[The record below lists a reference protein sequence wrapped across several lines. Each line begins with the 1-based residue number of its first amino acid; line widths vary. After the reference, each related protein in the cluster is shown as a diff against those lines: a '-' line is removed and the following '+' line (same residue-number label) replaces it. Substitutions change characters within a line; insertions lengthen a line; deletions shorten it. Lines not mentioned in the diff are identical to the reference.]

1 LPTYLLVG
9 IFDFNN
15 TTHKQ
20 KHTTEHQERHHE
32 KHHQNHPCHHRPVRQ
47 RTELCRQPANGFRSE
62 AASLQKIGVV
72 SSGGFTTLDDLVAS
86 LDMKAADAGATH
98 YRITSATGMNK
109 LSGTAVL
116 YR

>member
-1 LPTYLLVG
+1 MKN
-9 IFDFNN
+9 IIK
-15 TTHKQ
+15 TTLAIIALSASALSYAASPQ
-20 KHTTEHQERHHE
+20 M
-32 KHHQNHPCHHRPVRQ
+32 VS
-47 RTELCRQPANGFRSE
+47 RSE

-86 LDMKAADAGATH
+86 LDMKAADASTH

>member
-32 KHHQNHPCHHRPVRQ
+32 NIIKTTLAIIALSASALSYAASPQMVS
-47 RTELCRQPANGFRSE
+47 RSE

-72 SSGGFTTLDDLVAS
+72 SSWLHHPDDRWP
-86 LDMKAADAGATH
+86 H
-98 YRITSATGMNK
+98 WI
-109 LSGTAVL
+109 
-116 YR
+116 

>member
-32 KHHQNHPCHHRPVRQ
+32 NIIK
-47 RTELCRQPANGFRSE
+47 TTLAIIALSASALSY
-62 AASLQKIGVV
+62 AASPQMVSQQKQHRCKKLGW
-72 SSGGFTTLDDLVAS
+72 SLPGFTTL
-86 LDMKAADAGATH
+86 M
-98 YRITSATGMNK
+98 TGG
-109 LSGTAVL
+109 LTGYES
-116 YR
+116 R

>member
-1 LPTYLLVG
+1 MPPARKW
-9 IFDFNN
+9 FPAA
-15 TTHKQ
+15 KQ
-20 KHTTEHQERHHE
+20 
-32 KHHQNHPCHHRPVRQ
+32 HR
-47 RTELCRQPANGFRSE
+47 CK
-62 AASLQKIGVV
+62 KIGVV

>member
-1 LPTYLLVG
+1 MKN
-9 IFDFNN
+9 IIK
-15 TTHKQ
+15 TTLAIIALSASPQ
-20 KHTTEHQERHHE
+20 M
-32 KHHQNHPCHHRPVRQ
+32 VS
-47 RTELCRQPANGFRSE
+47 RSE

>member
-1 LPTYLLVG
+1 MKN
-9 IFDFNN
+9 IIK
-15 TTHKQ
+15 TTLAIIALSASALSYAASPQ
-20 KHTTEHQERHHE
+20 M
-32 KHHQNHPCHHRPVRQ
+32 VS
-47 RTELCRQPANGFRSE
+47 RSE

-72 SSGGFTTLDDLVAS
+72 SSGGFTTDDLVAS

>member
-1 LPTYLLVG
+1 MKN
-9 IFDFNN
+9 IIK
-15 TTHKQ
+15 TTLAIIALSASALSYAASPQ
-20 KHTTEHQERHHE
+20 M
-32 KHHQNHPCHHRPVRQ
+32 VS
-47 RTELCRQPANGFRSE
+47 RSE

-86 LDMKAADAGATH
+86 LDMKAAAAGATH

>member
-1 LPTYLLVG
+1 MKN
-9 IFDFNN
+9 IIK
-15 TTHKQ
+15 TTLAIIALSASALSYAASPQ
-20 KHTTEHQERHHE
+20 M
-32 KHHQNHPCHHRPVRQ
+32 VS
-47 RTELCRQPANGFRSE
+47 RSE

-98 YRITSATGMNK
+98 YRVTSATGMNK

>member
-1 LPTYLLVG
+1 MKN
-9 IFDFNN
+9 IIK
-15 TTHKQ
+15 TTLAIIALSASALSYAAASPQ
-20 KHTTEHQERHHE
+20 M
-32 KHHQNHPCHHRPVRQ
+32 VS
-47 RTELCRQPANGFRSE
+47 RSE